1 EKEYTHPFV
10 PSFLGL
16 GESKTPILLTT
27 HSNLESSV
35 LVILIRRGPHE
46 NALLLLQILSL
57 HLQPRFLPRNNQN
70 VYLAARELGFPG
82 GFSLS
87 DFALSLFDIALHLP
101 LLHDPILY
109 IRVKSL
115 LQLLHK
121 LIHH

>member
-35 LVILIRRGPHE
+35 LVILIRGGPHE

-57 HLQPRFLPRNNQN
+57 HLQPRFLPRN
-70 VYLAARELGFPG
+70 LRLHKRILGFPG